1 MKPGAGWQPGCQSS
15 PKPPGSNAVATRLP
29 LQEPTPD
36 GSAEAG
42 WISNGNQVATQE
54 GR

>member
-15 PKPPGSNAVATRLP
+15 PKPPGSNAVATWLP
-29 LQEPTPD
+29 LQEPTPG
-36 GSAEAG
+36 GSSEAG
-42 WISNGNQVATQE
+42 LITNGNQVATQE